1 MKGSTYMPS
10 DKVLTI
16 KSSNF
21 EELVLKSPVPVLL
34 DFWAIWCGPCKA
46 IGPTIDELADEYDG
60 RFRIGKVN
68 VDEET
73 ELVKNFNIMSIPTL
87 ITFKDGNQVE
97 RIAGARSKS
106 DLKGLLDKY
115 L

>member
-1 MKGSTYMPS
+1 MANSTKGSAYMPS

-16 KSSNF
+16 KNSNF
-21 EELVLKSPVPVLL
+21 EEQVLKSPIPVLI

-46 IGPTIDELADEYDG
+46 IGPTIDELA
-60 RFRIGKVN
+60 
-68 VDEET
+68 EES

-87 ITFKDGNQVE
+87 IAFKDGSPVE
-97 RIAGARSKS
+97 KIVGARSKS
-106 DLKGLLDKY
+106 DLKSFLDKY

>member
-1 MKGSTYMPS
+1 MPS

-16 KSSNF
+16 KNSNF
-21 EELVLKSPVPVLL
+21 EEQVLKSPIPVLI

-46 IGPTIDELADEYDG
+46 IGPTIDELAEEYDG
-60 RFRIGKVN
+60 RFKIGKVN
-68 VDEET
+68 VDEES

-87 ITFKDGNQVE
+87 IAFKDGSPVE
-97 RIAGARSKS
+97 KIVGARSKS
-106 DLKGLLDKY
+106 DLKSFLDKY

>member
-1 MKGSTYMPS
+1 MPS

-46 IGPTIDELADEYDG
+46 ISPTIDELAEEYDG
-60 RFRIGKVN
+60 RFKIGKVN

-87 ITFKDGNQVE
+87 IAFKDGNQVE
-97 RIAGARSKS
+97 RITGARSKS
-106 DLKGLLDKY
+106 DLKNLIDKY
-115 L
+115 LNG